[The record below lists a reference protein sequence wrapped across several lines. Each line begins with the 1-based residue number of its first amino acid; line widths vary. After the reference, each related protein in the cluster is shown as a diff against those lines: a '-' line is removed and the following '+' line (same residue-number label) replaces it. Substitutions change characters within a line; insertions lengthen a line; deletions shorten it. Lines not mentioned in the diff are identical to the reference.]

1 MTQLKG
7 QGSWWDLAAF
17 TERIMQM
24 LEPMLQ
30 EMVERIVQG
39 TLDRQSIAWSTQQV
53 QRHREYRDQRER
65 RKQQDQPRFISDQPA
80 PDPTIP
86 PGGSAN
92 DVLIKL
98 NELVGAI
105 SLVAQQQQNFDK
117 RSEEQFEELKIQLER
132 ISNQVAYLHGGNA
145 WEQPP
150 KESWIEKPGD
160 S

>member
-30 EMVERIVQG
+30 EMVETIVQG
-39 TLDRQSIAWSTQQV
+39 TLDRQAIAWSTQQV

-65 RKQQDQPRFISDQPA
+65 RKHRDQPRFISDQPVA
-80 PDPTIP
+80 DLTIP

-92 DVLIKL
+92 DVIIKL

-105 SLVAQQQQNFDK
+105 SLVAQQQQDSDK
-117 RSEEQFEELKIQLER
+117 RSKKQTEDLKIQLER
-132 ISNQVAYLHGGNA
+132 IANQLSYLIGANP

-150 KESWIEKPGD
+150 KESWIEKPED

>member
-17 TERIMQM
+17 NERIMQM

-39 TLDRQSIAWSTQQV
+39 TLDRQSIAWTNQQV
-53 QRHREYRDQRER
+53 DKQREYRAQRDR
-65 RKQQDQPRFISDQPA
+65 RKHRDQPGFISDQPV

-105 SLVAQQQQNFDK
+105 SLVAQRQQDSDK
-117 RSEEQFEELKIQLER
+117 RSKEQFEELKIQLER
-132 ISNQVAYLHGGNA
+132 ISNQVAYLIGGNA